1 MTHYLLVTH
10 VFKGGRFDDHGIDID
25 VLPELTA
32 YKELLVETAKEIWRR
47 RHPRRVRLPRNF
59 EESLSLKFYNVEP
72 SGSAAIPLMRVVEDS
87 PSHLPFQL
95 NPDEL
100 DEAVDLIA
108 DTIRAVANDEL
119 LPEEFPKNVM
129 PLFESYGKTLRP
141 DEVFELVTARRA
153 RSAQYSARERFK
165 LVELAQAEYED
176 AVDLVG
182 EIRAADLDGAS
193 FSLRCEDETK
203 VQGKFS
209 PEQEATIT
217 DALRQHSTCRL
228 RVKGI
233 AKFQPGGRIKRVLN
247 VELLAIQPTGEAQYD
262 ETAGSVWDMIEDIS
276 RSVTDEEW
284 AKVPT
289 DLSKNLDH
297 YLYSAVLEDD

>member
-1 MTHYLLVTH
+1 
-10 VFKGGRFDDHGIDID
+10 
-25 VLPELTA
+25 
-32 YKELLVETAKEIWRR
+32 
-47 RHPRRVRLPRNF
+47 
-59 EESLSLKFYNVEP
+59 
-72 SGSAAIPLMRVVEDS
+72 MRVVEED
-87 PSHLPFQL
+87 PSHPPFQL

-100 DEAVDLIA
+100 DDAADLIA

-119 LPEEFPKNVM
+119 LPDEFPKNVM
-129 PLFESYGKTLRP
+129 PLFESYGKTMRP
-141 DEVFELVTARRA
+141 DEVIELVTARRA
-153 RSAQYSARERFK
+153 RSARYSGRERCK
-165 LVELAQAEYED
+165 LVELAHAEYED
-176 AVDLVG
+176 AVELVG

-209 PEQEATIT
+209 PEQEVTIT

-228 RVKGI
+228 RVKGM
-233 AKFQPGGRIKRVLN
+233 AKFQPGGRIKRIVN
-247 VELLAIQPTGEAQYD
+247 VELLAIEPAGEPQYD
-262 ETAGSVWDMIEDIS
+262 ETAGSVWDMIEEIS

-297 YLYSAVLEDD
+297 YLYSALREDD